1 MGWLVNLK
9 IALTALW
16 VNKVRSFLTL
26 LGIVIGIS
34 SIVTVVASGEGIQ
47 QFILGELQSFGT
59 NVIGVTPGG
68 SDDDQFGPPAAVLG
82 VTVDSLTMD
91 DVEALADPRNVPDVT
106 SVGASTTAI
115 QEVVKGV
122 DGDEVV
128 VVFGATP
135 NYFDIQNLD
144 FEEGIAYTND
154 DVRAVSKVV
163 VLGDT
168 IKQDLFGDESAVG
181 KRIRLR
187 NGRYRITGVLAES
200 SGFSFGIDLG
210 AFAYVPVTTSQ
221 KFLLGTDYVDELI
234 IQVTD
239 EDRVD
244 RAREDVIATLRVE
257 HDLREGDSNDFTVR
271 TLKDAIS
278 VIEGVTGAL
287 TLFLAAIAAI
297 SLLVGGIGIM
307 NIMLVSVTERTREI
321 GLRKAIGARRRDILF
336 QFLLEA
342 VLLTLIGGI
351 IGFIFGSLGAYGIS
365 IVGNWDFQISFMAVF
380 LPFAMTTAFGIVFG
394 LYPALRAS
402 RLDPIVALR
411 YE

>member
-34 SIVTVVASGEGIQ
+34 SIVIVVASGEGLQ

-68 SDDDQFGPPAAVLG
+68 SDDDQFGPPAAIMG
-82 VTVDSLTMD
+82 VAVNSLTMR
-91 DVEALADPRNVPDVT
+91 DVERLANPRNVPDVI
-106 SVGASTTAI
+106 SAGASTTAV
-115 QEVVKGV
+115 QEVVKGI
-122 DGDEVV
+122 DGNEVMV
-128 VVFGATP
+128 VYGATP
-135 NYFDIQNLD
+135 NYFDIQNLE
-144 FEEGIAYTND
+144 FEEGISYTDD
-154 DVRAVSKVV
+154 DVKSVSKVI

-168 IKQDLFGDESAVG
+168 IKKDLFGDESAVG
-181 KRIRLR
+181 KRIRLK
-187 NGRYRITGVLAES
+187 NGRYRVTGVLEET
-200 SGFSFGIDLG
+200 SGFSFGIDMG
-210 AFAYVPVTTSQ
+210 QFAYVPVTTSQ
-221 KFLLGTDYVDELI
+221 KFLIGTDYLNELI
-234 IQVTD
+234 IQVTS
-239 EDRVD
+239 EERVD
-244 RAREDVIATLRVE
+244 IAREDVINTLRDS

-321 GLRKAIGARRRDILF
+321 GLRKAIGARRRDILV

-351 IGFIFGSLGAYGIS
+351 IGFIFGALGAYGVS
-365 IVGNWDFQISFMAVF
+365 IVGNWDFRISALAII
-380 LPFAMTTAFGIVFG
+380 LPFVMTAGFGIVFG
-394 LYPALRAS
+394 IYPAIRAS